1 VSKLLFLQVLR
12 GLAAI
17 GVAAAHAQHEAEAV
31 AAGLGRAFKAS
42 APFPA
47 VAGVDVFFAISGFIM
62 VYASRRLFGT
72 PTGRRVFLAHRIARV
87 IPLYW
92 IVLTLYVVVALAAP
106 RLLSGEHLTP
116 LVVAASYL
124 FIPVARPDGVIQP
137 LYSLGWTLNYEVFYY
152 ALFAVAVAWPR
163 AQSLPWLFG
172 TFVALAVIG
181 LAVPGLPPTLA
192 FWTDPI
198 VLEFAFGVALALLR
212 EEGVRLGGP
221 VRAGL
226 AAVAFAALALT
237 LAGPEGAGPVP
248 RVLACGVPAAMLVAA
263 AGLGHDR
270 DGGDAS
276 LLTRSVAL
284 VGDASYA
291 LYLFHPFVMRGVRE
305 LVVRAGLAE
314 AIGPWGFVGSSLVL
328 ATLVSMAIHFLF
340 ERPATGWTRRRLEQ
354 WLSVRRAR
362 SYDDRAGA
370 APAHARTDTR
380 ASP

>member
-17 GVAAAHAQHEAEAV
+17 GVAAVHAQHEAEPI
-31 AAGLGRAFKAS
+31 AAGIGGAFKAS
-42 APFPA
+42 PPFPA
-47 VAGVDVFFAISGFIM
+47 AAGVDVFFAISGFIM

-92 IVLTLYVVVALAAP
+92 TVLTLYLVVALAAP

-116 LVVAASYL
+116 LVVVASYL

-152 ALFAVAVAWPR
+152 ALFTVAVAWPR
-163 AQSLPWLFG
+163 AQSLPWLFA

-181 LAVPGLPPTLA
+181 VAVPGLPPTLA
-192 FWTDPI
+192 FWTDPM

-221 VRAGL
+221 VRVGL
-226 AAVAFAALALT
+226 AAVAFVAIALT

-270 DGGDAS
+270 DGEAW
-276 LLTRSVAL
+276 LVTRFGAL

-305 LVVRAGLAE
+305 LVVRAGLAG
-314 AIGPWGFVGSSLVL
+314 AIGPWGFVGLSLVL
-328 ATLVSMAIHFLF
+328 ATLVSIAIHFLF
-340 ERPATGWTRRRLEQ
+340 ERPATGWTRRRLER
-354 WLSVRRAR
+354 WLSVARAR
-362 SYDDRAGA
+362 SYDDPAGA